1 MMRLT
6 SAVTLLLLI
15 LVVRSPA
22 MGVASLP
29 STSGAIRTSVSTWT
43 RLEKDEA
50 DRELSSLLSRLQA
63 AEKDVASV
71 KFEITVTSNAVGKP
85 LDGVTD
91 EYSGEASGFYRRVT
105 KTSTVSAQA
114 PATKPA
120 VSKRLLLVGPR
131 HSGRRTLGESAVQ
144 IVENDGEEG
153 AYLNAAQ
160 SVVAGDGVWS
170 VGSFLYR
177 NYFDG
182 RQSLTDWVSTTR
194 NEGGQLEMR
203 RENGNGR
210 VAVLLSN
217 SAGQLSQIWV
227 VEGGPSALV
236 SSFASFNDDGQ
247 ENISKTILD
256 GSGRELRSVAADG
269 RISDFAGIRVVY
281 HYPAQPPDFPTA
293 NLRTVSLNLIAA
305 LSSEPDE
312 DRFNIRWLRPAQGD
326 TFLANS
332 GGINE
337 KTYSVNPAGEL
348 VLKGAVGPTYEEY
361 KASLKSQSR
370 SVVLESRSAIGWTLI
385 ALGLALG
392 ILLWRIRLHRKG
404 GQVRNH

>member
-1 MMRLT
+1 
-6 SAVTLLLLI
+6 
-15 LVVRSPA
+15 
-22 MGVASLP
+22 
-29 STSGAIRTSVSTWT
+29 
-43 RLEKDEA
+43 
-50 DRELSSLLSRLQA
+50 
-63 AEKDVASV
+63 
-71 KFEITVTSNAVGKP
+71 
-85 LDGVTD
+85 
-91 EYSGEASGFYRRVT
+91 
-105 KTSTVSAQA
+105 
-114 PATKPA
+114 
-120 VSKRLLLVGPR
+120 
-131 HSGRRTLGESAVQ
+131 
-144 IVENDGEEG
+144 
-153 AYLNAAQ
+153 
-160 SVVAGDGVWS
+160 
-170 VGSFLYR
+170 
-177 NYFDG
+177 
-182 RQSLTDWVSTTR
+182 
-194 NEGGQLEMR
+194 MR